1 MILKKCRI
9 VVVYEINRV
18 KSASLST
25 STSTSPFP
33 MTNKQLT
40 LTVKD
45 LLHKIMVG
53 KESIEVELTIGT
65 RINGLL
71 EEIVVGTLDG

>member
-1 MILKKCRI
+1 MKVREMCKMMFKMNLIFRQ
-9 VVVYEINRV
+9 
-18 KSASLST
+18 SLIHSFV
-25 STSTSPFP
+25 SR
-33 MTNKQLT
+33 TNQLR
-40 LTVKD
+40 LVKD